1 MSLNLPVEVASII
14 EPFAA
19 LFSKRVWDQAQV
31 LLVGAILTTGKRTV
45 TSILG
50 VMGLTQERH
59 FQNYHRVLNRAVWSS
74 LAASRVLLM
83 MLVAIFV
90 PCGPIVMGMD
100 DTIERRKGEK
110 IKAKGIY
117 RDPVRS
123 SHSH

>member
-1 MSLNLPVEVASII
+1 MLAQLDFIHLGEWRIGQEVQGYKKLNCEGALKLNLQSTLIASLLVSLNLPVEVASII

-59 FQNYHRVLNRAVWSS
+59 FHALSSCSYPEVWSS
-74 LAASRVLLM
+74 LAAF
-83 MLVAIFV
+83 FV
-90 PCGPIVMGMD
+90 C
-100 DTIERRKGEK
+100 
-110 IKAKGIY
+110 Y
-117 RDPVRS
+117 
-123 SHSH
+123 

>member
-59 FQNYHRVLNRAVWSS
+59 FHAKSIVFLPGGMVKLGS
-74 LAASRVLLM
+74 LFRVLLM

-100 DTIERRKGEK
+100 
-110 IKAKGIY
+110 
-117 RDPVRS
+117 
-123 SHSH
+123 

>member
-31 LLVGAILTTGKRTV
+31 LLVGAILTTGKRTI

-59 FQNYHRVLNRAVWSS
+59 FRALSS
-74 LAASRVLLM
+74 C
-83 MLVAIFV
+83 FE
-90 PCGPIVMGMD
+90 PCGMVKLGSQSSATD
-100 DTIERRKGEK
+100 D
-110 IKAKGIY
+110 
-117 RDPVRS
+117 VS
-123 SHSH
+123 SYFCTVWTNSHGNGRYD